1 MLKASLENKT
11 SILIDKQVVSFF
23 FSLDENPTAQKFR
36 ILKIQKFQGIL
47 GMDWLSQNQAGIYCS
62 QGIVSFVSS
71 QGEKVEVQGRS
82 GRNPLWVVKPSK
94 LIKGLKKG
102 LPIYVLKLNKPEP
115 IEERD
120 EPDWL
125 NKYQDIFWEEL
136 TNLPPERELVHEI
149 ELIPRAQPIARTPYK
164 MSPSKALKLKN

>member
-1 MLKASLENKT
+1 
-11 SILIDKQVVSFF
+11 
-23 FSLDENPTAQKFR
+23 
-36 ILKIQKFQGIL
+36 
-47 GMDWLSQNQAGIYCS
+47 MDWLIQNQAKIYCS

-71 QGEKVEVQGRS
+71 QGEKEKVKGRS
-82 GRNPLWVVKPSK
+82 RRNPLWVVKPSK

-115 IEERD
+115 IKERD

-125 NKYQDIFWEEL
+125 NRYQDIFLEEL
-136 TNLPPERELVHEI
+136 IDLPPERELVHEI

-164 MSPSKALKLKN
+164 MSPFEALKLKN